1 MVIIHTL
8 LGVDVLCKVHIQLDV
23 ASDSTD
29 GGIICM
35 YKAVNK
41 TEAIRVYM
49 ESLALN
55 TGVPTVHWEV
65 NTSCIS
71 FVKAK
76 IFTPRVN
83 TLTFLSFF
91 YKKLLTM
98 LFFPKI

>member
-1 MVIIHTL
+1 
-8 LGVDVLCKVHIQLDV
+8 
-23 ASDSTD
+23 
-29 GGIICM
+29 M

-76 IFTPRVN
+76 IFTPRVKHIDIPVFF
-83 TLTFLSFF
+83 LQETFDNVIFPQNMISLVSFQKIYSPNHFQVQLSVRVLNG
-91 YKKLLTM
+91 LLG
-98 LFFPKI
+98 